1 MGELVLKEKN
11 LNSIC
16 DTMNGDNL
24 NWDAINRDAIN
35 QATIISEDILRENTR
50 LSCPSPLPDLLPVN
64 VEDPNYIC
72 AIGYDER
79 GRRIEFRGLDTHP
92 VSYTNQGYSYSYGKM
107 KRR

>member
-16 DTMNGDNL
+16 DTMNCMDGKNI
-24 NWDAINRDAIN
+24 NWDA
-35 QATIISEDILRENTR
+35 ISEDILN
-50 LSCPSPLPDLLPVN
+50 SFPSLVPDVPAAMF
-64 VEDPNYIC
+64 DDAIHTQ

-79 GRRIEFRGLDTHP
+79 GRRIEFRELDTHP
-92 VSYTNQGYSYSYGKM
+92 VSYTNQGYSYGKM

>member
-24 NWDAINRDAIN
+24 NWDAI
-35 QATIISEDILRENTR
+35 SEDILN
-50 LSCPSPLPDLLPVN
+50 SFPSLVPDVPAAMF
-64 VEDPNYIC
+64 DDAIHTQ

-79 GRRIEFRGLDTHP
+79 GRRIEFRELDTHP
-92 VSYTNQGYSYSYGKM
+92 VSYTNHGYSYGKM

>member
-16 DTMNGDNL
+16 DTMNGMNGDNL
-24 NWDAINRDAIN
+24 NWDAI
-35 QATIISEDILRENTR
+35 SEDILRINTQ
-50 LSCPSPLPDLLPVN
+50 LSCPSPLLDSPLVPGSPPVN
-64 VEDPNYIC
+64 VEDANYIC

-79 GRRIEFRGLDTHP
+79 GRRIESRELDTHP
-92 VSYTNQGYSYSYGKM
+92 VSYTNQGYSYGKM